1 MVFDH
6 DTELSLA
13 FVVALV
19 NGEGRDGEELRDV
32 DDLAR
37 LLRAHAWTGRHD
49 RTEAELRAVR
59 ALRPVLRGLWSA
71 DEDGVVETVN
81 RLLRES
87 DAVPQLIRH
96 DGHPYHIHAVPQDA
110 PLATR
115 MAADAAMAFVAV
127 VREGELGRLR
137 SCGYPGCGNV
147 VVDLSKN
154 RSKRFCEAGCGNRAA
169 VEAYRARKA
178 AARG

>member
-19 NGEGRDGEELRDV
+19 NGEGRDGEELGDL
-32 DDLAR
+32 DDLDR
-37 LLRAHAWTGRHD
+37 LVRAHAWTGRHD
-49 RTEAELRAVR
+49 RTEEELRAVR
-59 ALRPVLRGLWSA
+59 ALRPILREIWLA
-71 DEDGVVETVN
+71 DEDGVVGIVN

-87 DAVPQLIRH
+87 DAVPQLVRH
-96 DGHPYHIHAVPQDA
+96 DGHPYHVHATPQDA

-115 MAADAAMAFVAV
+115 MAADAAMAFVEV
-127 VREGELGRLR
+127 VRQGELRRLR
-137 SCGYPGCGNV
+137 ICEYPGCGNV

-178 AARG
+178 AARR